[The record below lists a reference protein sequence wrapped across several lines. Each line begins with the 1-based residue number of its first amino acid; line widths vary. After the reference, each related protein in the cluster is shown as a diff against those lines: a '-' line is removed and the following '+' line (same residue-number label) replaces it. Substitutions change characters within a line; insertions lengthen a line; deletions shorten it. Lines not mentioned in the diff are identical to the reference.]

1 MPESSLCGLRGEC
14 GFLPCREAPGLFSVG
29 ALIGSL
35 CFRYGSYMIWKELG
49 GFSKEAVVPLG
60 LYAGQLA
67 LNWAWPPLF
76 FGTRQMGWVSVA
88 LACLPGPWRWPLPG
102 GDMRY
107 HIPAPQGQDL
117 KVGSRGGTWL
127 LVHSEALSGGGGGG
141 WCGYFPGGAV
151 ARFRAPNAG
160 GPGFDPRSGNLIP
173 PAATKPNAAK

>member
-127 LVHSEALSGGGGGG
+127 LVHSEALSGGGGGVVRVLPW
-141 WCGYFPGGAV
+141 WCSGKI
-151 ARFRAPNAG
+151 
-160 GPGFDPRSGNLIP
+160 PRSQCRGPRVRSPVREPN
-173 PAATKPNAAK
+173 PACCN